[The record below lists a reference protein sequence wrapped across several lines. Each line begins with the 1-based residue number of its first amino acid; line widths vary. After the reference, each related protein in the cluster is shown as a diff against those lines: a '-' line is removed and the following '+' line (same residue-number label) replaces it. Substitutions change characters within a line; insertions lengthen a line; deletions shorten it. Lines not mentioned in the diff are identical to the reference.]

1 MTREERVA
9 LESYRGL
16 SEVVHEAAGVV
27 VLTVPQAPGIPM
39 LNRIVG
45 LGVDGP
51 ATEEAVDAALAVI
64 PAGVTYYVAV
74 APGALP
80 LHLPGWLEARGLEQG
95 WGWMSF
101 RRSPASPPQ
110 VETSLRL
117 ARVESRSEAEAFARI
132 QRVAY
137 GLPEPLE
144 PLLAQAPESRLGVLD
159 RARRRRAR
167 RGGRAVRAGGRRL
180 SRLRRDA
187 ARAPRQGRAGC
198 AARAQ
203 DRPRGGARLRRRA
216 HRDGRAPRRPTVQL
230 VPEHPPR
237 RVRGGRG
244 DRQLGRNEASPRL
257 RPLRP
262 TPSTA

>member
-9 LESYRGL
+9 LECYRGL

-27 VLTVPQAPGIPM
+27 VLTVPEAPGIPM

-64 PAGVTYYVAV
+64 PEGVTYYVAV

-117 ARVESRSEAEAFARI
+117 ARVESHSEAEAFARI

-144 PLLAQAPESRLGVLD
+144 PLLTRAPDRGWECWIALDGDEPAGAGALFELEGAAYLGFGATLPEHRGKGAQGALLAHRI
-159 RARRRRAR
+159 A
-167 RGGRAVRAGGRRL
+167 RAGELGCDVVL
-180 SRLRRDA
+180 TETGERRDDLPSNSY
-187 ARAPRQGRAGC
+187 RNILRAGFEEV
-198 AARAQ
+198 A
-203 DRPRGGARLRRRA
+203 
-216 HRDGRAPRRPTVQL
+216 V
-230 VPEHPPR
+230 
-237 RVRGGRG
+237 
-244 DRQLGRNEASPRL
+244 
-257 RPLRP
+257 
-262 TPSTA
+262 TANWVGKG

>member
-16 SEVVHEAAGVV
+16 SEVAHDEAGVV
-27 VLTVPQAPGIPM
+27 VLTVPEAPGIPM

-110 VETSLRL
+110 AESSLRL
-117 ARVESRSEAEAFARI
+117 ARVESRGEAEAFARI

-144 PLLAQAPESRLGVLD
+144 PLLAQAPDRGWECWIALDGDEPAGAGALFELEGAAYLGFGATLPEH
-159 RARRRRAR
+159 
-167 RGGRAVRAGGRRL
+167 RGKGAQGALLAHRIARAGELGCDVVL
-180 SRLRRDA
+180 TETGERRDDLPSNSY
-187 ARAPRQGRAGC
+187 RNILRAGFEEV
-198 AARAQ
+198 AVTANW
-203 DRPRGGARLRRRA
+203 
-216 HRDGRAPRRPTVQL
+216 V
-230 VPEHPPR
+230 
-237 RVRGGRG
+237 GRG
-244 DRQLGRNEASPRL
+244 
-257 RPLRP
+257 
-262 TPSTA
+262 

>member
-27 VLTVPQAPGIPM
+27 VLTVPEAPGIPM

-51 ATEEAVDAALAVI
+51 ATEESVDAALAVI

-101 RRSPASPPQ
+101 RRSPASPPR
-110 VETSLRL
+110 VETALRL
-117 ARVESRSEAEAFARI
+117 ARVESRGEAEAFARI

-144 PLLAQAPESRLGVLD
+144 PLLTEAPDRGWECWIALDGDEPAGAGALFELEGAAYLGFGATLPEHCGKGAQGALLAHRI
-159 RARRRRAR
+159 A
-167 RGGRAVRAGGRRL
+167 RAGELGCDVVLTETGERREDRPSNSYRNIL
-180 SRLRRDA
+180 
-187 ARAPRQGRAGC
+187 RAGFEEV
-198 AARAQ
+198 AVTANW
-203 DRPRGGARLRRRA
+203 
-216 HRDGRAPRRPTVQL
+216 V
-230 VPEHPPR
+230 
-237 RVRGGRG
+237 GRG
-244 DRQLGRNEASPRL
+244 
-257 RPLRP
+257 
-262 TPSTA
+262 